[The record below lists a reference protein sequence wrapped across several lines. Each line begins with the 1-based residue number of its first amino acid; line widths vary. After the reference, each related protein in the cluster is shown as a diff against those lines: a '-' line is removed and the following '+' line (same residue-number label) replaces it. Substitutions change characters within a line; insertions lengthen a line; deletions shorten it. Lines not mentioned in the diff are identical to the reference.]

1 MIHLFPKKKYIYKI
15 TRGFSFAFFFSKKKK
30 KSFFDD
36 ICVDDM
42 DLSQKIYFALNSP
55 LVYYTTDVEKKN
67 NHKDV
72 DSLYDV

>member
-1 MIHLFPKKKYIYKI
+1 MIWIYHKRSI
-15 TRGFSFAFFFSKKKK
+15 
-30 KSFFDD
+30 
-36 ICVDDM
+36 
-42 DLSQKIYFALNSP
+42 FALNSP